1 MKIAFQK
8 ICHIILNEKSAES
21 NSVQVLNSKP
31 DSFSLYL
38 RKGGNKMSTVIPGN
52 IFREYDIRGAADT
65 ELASPIVHEIAKG
78 FGTWLAAHEVKKA
91 AIGGDVRFSTP
102 RISESFINGL
112 LETGIDVVDIGVVTT
127 PILYWSLYHLNLE
140 GGVMITGSHNPKDM
154 NGIKLVYGKATLWGK
169 EIQEV
174 QSVVLSGNFIK
185 PGRKGQLIH
194 SDIGDDYIDML
205 ASKIKLA
212 PIGDDSSKLLVAYD
226 CGNGT
231 AGLYFSKFISKLG
244 VKGLPL
250 FEEPDGCFPNHHP
263 DPQKRE
269 NLQHLISLVRSGR
282 ADVGIA
288 FDGDADRIGV
298 VDDQGE
304 VIWGDR
310 LMALYWGEI
319 LEKHPGADVL
329 VEVKCSI
336 ALPEEVEKRGGNPI
350 FCQCGHSV
358 MKAKM
363 REIGALFG
371 GEYSGHMFFAD
382 EYYGFDDPFYAAG
395 RLFRIMASNRP
406 KELSCIIRR
415 IPEYPTTQESRIDCA
430 DDEKFALIE
439 NVKKKLESTY
449 ELITCDGVRIVYPDG
464 WGLIRASNTQPVIT
478 TRCEG
483 RTKEALDRITALV
496 KKLILDEGLPNF
508 EWEY

>member
-1 MKIAFQK
+1 
-8 ICHIILNEKSAES
+8 
-21 NSVQVLNSKP
+21 
-31 DSFSLYL
+31 
-38 RKGGNKMSTVIPGN
+38 MSIRIPEN
-52 IFREYDIRGAADT
+52 IFREYDIRGDADT
-65 ELASPIVHEIAKG
+65 ELTSPIANTIAKG
-78 FGTWLAAHEVKKA
+78 FGTWLIGHEVKKA
-91 AIGGDVRFSTP
+91 VVGGDVRLSTP
-102 RISESFINGL
+102 RIRESFINGL
-112 LETGIDVVDIGVVTT
+112 LETGIDVVDIGIVTS
-127 PILYWSLYHLNLE
+127 PILYWSSYHLNLD

-169 EIQEV
+169 EIQDV
-174 QSVVLSGNFIK
+174 QKLVLGGSFANPEK
-185 PGRKGQLIH
+185 KGQLAH
-194 SDIGDDYIDML
+194 SDIGDAYIDML
-205 ASKIKLA
+205 ASKIELT
-212 PIGDDSSKLLVAYD
+212 PGGEDSSKLLVAYD

-231 AGLYFSKFISKLG
+231 AGLYFSKFLSKLAIG
-244 VKGLPL
+244 ELPL
-250 FEEPDGCFPNHHP
+250 FDEPDGNFPNHHP

-269 NLQHLISLVRSGR
+269 NLQNLISLVREQH

-298 VDDQGE
+298 VDEQGK
-304 VIWGDR
+304 VIWADR
-310 LMALYWGEI
+310 LMALYWDDI

-329 VEVKCSI
+329 VEVKCSM
-336 ALPEEVEKRGGNPI
+336 ALPEEAERLGGKPI
-350 FCQCGHSV
+350 FCQGGHSV

-395 RLFRIMASNRP
+395 RLFRIMTRNHP
-406 KELSCIIRR
+406 KKLSEIMRH

-430 DDEKFALIE
+430 DDVKFSLIE
-439 NVKKKLESTY
+439 KVKKKLEGLY
-449 ELITCDGVRIVYPDG
+449 PLITCDGVRIVYPDG

-483 RTKEALDRITALV
+483 RTKEALDRITADV
-496 KKLILDEGLPNF
+496 KKRILTEGLPNF